1 MEKRKL
7 GNTDLYTAPI
17 VLGGNVFGWT
27 ANEEQSFAI
36 LDEFTRLGFNAI
48 DTADVYSRWVRD
60 NEGGESETIIGK
72 WMKERGN
79 RDQILLITKVGWDM
93 GQGHHDISGD
103 YILEAADR
111 SLDRLQTDYIDLYFT
126 HIDDDNTHVE
136 EKLGAYEKLINA
148 GKVRWIGASNLSP
161 ERIRES
167 LEMSEINGLPRYE
180 VLQPEYNLY
189 QRKGF
194 EEDLAPICEEYGLGV
209 ISYFALAS
217 GFLTG
222 KYRTEKDLS
231 KSRRGKIVQKYLD
244 DRGKRILQALDDVAD
259 KHKTTPAAVSLAW
272 LIAKPLVTAPIA
284 SVTKPGHFQSF
295 TEALRIELSEEDM
308 VRLDEVSSY

>member
-27 ANEEQSFAI
+27 IDEEQSFAI
-36 LDEFTRLGFNAI
+36 LDEFTRMGFNAI
-48 DTADVYSRWVRD
+48 DTADVYSRWVGD

-72 WMKERGN
+72 WMKDRGN
-79 RDQILLITKVGWDM
+79 RDRILLITKAGWDM

-103 YILEAADR
+103 YILEAADK
-111 SLDRLQTDYIDLYFT
+111 SLERLQTDYIDLYFA
-126 HIDDDNTHVE
+126 HIDDDKTDVE
-136 EKLGAYEKLINA
+136 ETLGAYEKLIKA
-148 GKVRWIGASNLSP
+148 SKVRWIGASNFSP
-161 ERIRES
+161 ERIRAA
-167 LEMSEINGLPRYE
+167 LETSGKSGLPRYE

-189 QRKGF
+189 QRQGF
-194 EEDLAPICEEYGLGV
+194 EDNYAPICKEYGLGV

-222 KYRTEKDLS
+222 KYREEDDLS
-231 KSRRGKIVQKYLD
+231 KSKRGRMAKKYMD
-244 DRGKRILQALDDVAD
+244 DRGKRILKALDEMAE
-259 KHKTTPAAVSLAW
+259 KHNTTHAAVSLAW

-284 SVTKPGHFQSF
+284 STTKIDHLKSF
-295 TEALRIELSEEDM
+295 TEALRIELSDEDM
-308 VRLDEVSSY
+308 AKLDEASVY